1 MNSSNHTVL
10 ITGGSAGIG
19 LALGQL
25 LAENG
30 NRVIITGRNEAR
42 LQQAVAQVPGAT
54 AIACD
59 ATDAAAVAQ
68 LAARVEAEFGNLSM
82 LINNAGLAYLY
93 ELLPGAD
100 AATKAAAEMQTNYLA
115 PMRLTEALLPVLLR
129 QPEAAVVNVS
139 SIVAFSPVAA
149 MAGYGA
155 SKAALHAYS
164 QALRHTLAQRST
176 VRVFELM
183 PPLVDTEFSAEI
195 GGHRG
200 ISAQQVAEEFL
211 TALRQD
217 TYEIHVGQT
226 AELYQLFR
234 ADPAQAQALMN
245 TR

>member
-1 MNSSNHTVL
+1 MNISNHTVL

-19 LALGQL
+19 LALAQL

-30 NRVIITGRNEAR
+30 NHVIITGRNEAR

-59 ATDAAAVAQ
+59 VTNTAAVAQ
-68 LAARVEAEFGNLSM
+68 LAARVEAEFGDLSM

-139 SIVAFSPVAA
+139 SIVAFSPVAV

-164 QALRHTLAQRST
+164 QALRHTLSQHGA

-200 ISAQQVAEEFL
+200 IPARQVAEEFL
-211 TALRQD
+211 TALQQD

-245 TR
+245 AR

>member
-1 MNSSNHTVL
+1 VHQFLVSYRRFHFPLFAMNIFNHIVL

-30 NRVIITGRNEAR
+30 NHVILTGRNKAR

-54 AIACD
+54 AIVCD
-59 ATDAAAVAQ
+59 VT
-68 LAARVEAEFGNLSM
+68 
-82 LINNAGLAYLY
+82 
-93 ELLPGAD
+93 
-100 AATKAAAEMQTNYLA
+100 
-115 PMRLTEALLPVLLR
+115 
-129 QPEAAVVNVS
+129 EAAVVNVS

-164 QALRHTLAQRST
+164 QALRHTLAQRSA

-200 ISAQQVAEEFL
+200 IPAQQVAEEFL
-211 TALRQD
+211 AALQQD
-217 TYEIHVGQT
+217 AYEIHVGQT

-245 TR
+245 AR